1 MKLKEYLNSLV
12 SRRKNKTPSKSHKPK
27 SHHQSISSTDC
38 HYEICEYDNVNNR
51 ISIDNQHS
59 RTQMLLT
66 RHAQLVNT
74 IIGIRSQE
82 NLCSSCPHC
91 QIFHQSQ
98 EKNFILNHNYSNTL
112 ATSSPCRECQ
122 QNSTIISSSNNSLCT
137 KIRQRSKIRT
147 NPWIPTIRISQPE
160 NYSIHDPKSSSTL
173 IHSES
178 FPQTISNGNI
188 HSIKPSNIILHQ
200 SDSGHGFSLSS
211 SRVID
216 SSSPDNIS
224 SDVPVLDEKQ
234 HVSYTNHIEQHC
246 PSKTT
251 IPSDKKR
258 KIKSIQSRY
267 QRSLNTRI
275 SNNPKKSINH
285 NYHSRSSS
293 PPLSNDHFSVEF
305 EEIVENEYSH
315 KQKSLTQK
323 SPFIL
328 PLDEIDV
335 KLSSP
340 LSILYS
346 TPTLNKTNSRT
357 ILNHIEEIENE
368 IRMITNLNF
377 NNDEQIHLSTIYS
390 KENEKQS
397 IHEQVNQWVEQCLT
411 TYNNNNN
418 NNNYSTNLLHTQCNH
433 LSNTLKD
440 YVVCVCSNDN
450 YETLILPKSQS
461 KTELMTAFYLTSIPT
476 IKRSFSLRDQ
486 SLQLS
491 KSQTITKDAKFMH
504 ECPF

>member
-1 MKLKEYLNSLV
+1 MKLKEYLNFLV
-12 SRRKNKTPSKSHKPK
+12 SRRKSNASSKSHKPK

-38 HYEICEYDNVNNR
+38 HYEICGYDDVNR
-51 ISIDNQHS
+51 VPMDNHHS
-59 RTQMLLT
+59 RTEMLLT

-91 QIFHQSQ
+91 RILHQSQ
-98 EKNFILNHNYSNTL
+98 EKNLSLNHNYSSTL
-112 ATSSPCRECQ
+112 ATSNPRREYQ
-122 QNSTIISSSNNSLCT
+122 QNQTIISSSNNSLWT
-137 KIRQRSKIRT
+137 KTRQRSKIRT
-147 NPWIPTIRISQPE
+147 NPWINTIRTSQPE
-160 NYSIHDPKSSSTL
+160 YFIHDPKLSSTL

-188 HSIKPSNIILHQ
+188 HSINPSNIVLHQ

-216 SSSPDNIS
+216 SSSPDNTSI
-224 SDVPVLDEKQ
+224 DGPLLDEKQ
-234 HVSYTNHIEQHC
+234 HGSYTNHVEQYF
-246 PSKTT
+246 PSKAT

-258 KIKSIQSRY
+258 KIRPIQSRY

-275 SNNPKKSINH
+275 SSSPKKSINR

-293 PPLSNDHFSVEF
+293 PRLSNDHFSIEF
-305 EEIVENEYSH
+305 EEIVENEHSH
-315 KQKSLTQK
+315 KQKSSIRK

-328 PLDEIDV
+328 PLDETDV

-340 LSILYS
+340 LPTLYS
-346 TPTLNKTNSRT
+346 TATLKKTNSRV

-368 IRMITNLNF
+368 IRMMTTLNF
-377 NNDEQIHLSTIYS
+377 DHDEHMHSSNIYP
-390 KENEKQS
+390 KENEKKFIQ
-397 IHEQVNQWVEQCLT
+397 EQVNQWVEQCLT
-411 TYNNNNN
+411 TNKNNN
-418 NNNYSTNLLHTQCNH
+418 STNLLHTQCDN

-440 YVVCVCSNDN
+440 YVVCVCPNDN
-450 YETLILPKSQS
+450 DKASILPKSQN
-461 KTELMTAFYLTSIPT
+461 KTELMTAFYLSSIPT
-476 IKRSFSLRDQ
+476 IKRTFSLLDQ
-486 SLQLS
+486 SLQQS
-491 KSQTITKDAKFMH
+491 KSRTMTKDFKFMH